1 MGCEENESCEAGFID
16 IKTLW
21 NQRLYV
27 KDGSGIWQVGEP

>member
-1 MGCEENESCEAGFID
+1 MGYEENESCEAGLID